1 VLGKRPGAV
10 RVAAM
15 RGLRR
20 LAAHTEVQARHSE
33 VAARPAR
40 LAVAREA
47 PRPEGV

>member
-10 RVAAM
+10 RIAAM

-20 LAAHTEVQARHSE
+20 LAGRAEVQARRQ
-33 VAARPAR
+33 AARQS
-40 LAVAREA
+40 LDLHS